1 MGVFMLEDRDCF
13 NLRNNSC
20 FGLLFLLFCII
31 FTNQVIADESNVSI
45 KAGLLMEGEMYADPP
60 DEYYDTD
67 SGLMF
72 QLNLETMLAEK
83 LSAGVF
89 YLRASTGA
97 YEEKATINTYGV
109 TLKAHI
115 NRNSNV
121 RIRPGIAIGYQT
133 IDLGFGGDDITGL
146 DIGGFIEVAF
156 SKIGENDLIAELGF
170 ITQPAGGNKDSD
182 VTFGPILY
190 ITGGMS
196 FGM

>member
-1 MGVFMLEDRDCF
+1 MFERSKVF

-20 FGLLFLLFCII
+20 FGLLFLLFGII
-31 FTNQVIADESNVSI
+31 VTNQAIADESNVSV

-60 DEYYDTD
+60 DEYSDTD

-89 YLRASTGA
+89 YLRASTGSRGDS
-97 YEEKATINTYGV
+97 ATINTYGV

-133 IDLGFGGDDITGL
+133 IDLDFEGDNITGL
-146 DIGGFIEVAF
+146 DISGFIEVAF
-156 SKIGENDLIAELGF
+156 SKVGKNDLIVELGF
-170 ITQPAGGNKDSD
+170 ITQPAGGNKDAD
-182 VTFGPILY
+182 VTFGPIFY
-190 ITGGMS
+190 VTGGMS